1 MKRRIGILFALGMLA
16 AGAAHPADT
25 GDLAAALA
33 ETVPADRV
41 GALVRALERTE
52 AASPT
57 LIRCLEA
64 ELASGDH
71 RAVTRRLLEVWRTR
85 PADLR
90 CANLALWY
98 SLRQQIPVAE
108 LQILCRATLK
118 AAELPRLEPEEREIF
133 FRQLHFY
140 LATLLESRE
149 VPAAADFCDLMT
161 GRFPHDPGLAHS
173 AARLYVHECFL
184 DTDTAPG
191 MRNWT
196 ELGADNRW
204 KARLLRLRRNADA
217 MRVSDAVGAEAFC
230 LLAVELHD
238 AELLDRAL
246 AIRSEVPVVKGSGGA
261 ELPEIGI
268 RMRMPELCRDASPEV
283 LPLALAA
290 AGDIPGAEKA
300 LADVSAETIRDD
312 LRLLVCGFKRDDAEI
327 RRLVREEKIRPRS
340 PQAFAAVCGAAMRL
354 KDTDLLDKLL
364 AEIDPDKPETLPP
377 EVANALGFTCAE
389 LNHRLP
395 LAERLIGAALRSE
408 PKNFGYLD
416 SRAWLLFRQGK
427 AAEARQV
434 IGKAIRCRRPTDA
447 VAVLLLHAA
456 DIELAASGDR
466 TAAREYLNR
475 AERMVGE
482 RQDDYDYDRA
492 KQLRELLK

>member
-1 MKRRIGILFALGMLA
+1 MKRWFGILGMIGVCA
-16 AGAAHPADT
+16 AAAHPADT

-33 ETVPADRV
+33 EKLPEDRV
-41 GALVRALERTE
+41 GALVRALERTKT
-52 AASPT
+52 ASPT
-57 LIRCLEA
+57 LVRCLEA
-64 ELASGDH
+64 ELASGGH
-71 RAVTRRLLEVWRTR
+71 RTVTERLLKVWRNR

-90 CANLALWY
+90 CADLALRQA
-98 SLRQQIPVAE
+98 LRGQVPVAE
-108 LQILCRATLK
+108 VQDLCRATLK
-118 AAELPRLEPEEREIF
+118 AADLPRLGPEERGIF

-140 LATLLESRE
+140 LAALLESRE
-149 VPAAADFCDLMT
+149 VPAAADFCDLLI
-161 GRFPHDPGLAHS
+161 GKFPRDPVLAHS

-196 ELGADNRW
+196 ELSADNRW

-217 MRVSDAVGAEAFC
+217 MCVADPVGAEAFC

-238 AELLDRAL
+238 AALLARAL
-246 AIRSEVPVVKGSGGA
+246 AVRADVPVVKGSGGA

-268 RMRMPELCRDASPEV
+268 RMRMPELCRDASSEV

-300 LADVSAETIRDD
+300 LADVAAETIRDD
-312 LRLLVCGFKRDDAEI
+312 LRLLVLGFKRDDAEI
-327 RRLVREEKIRPRS
+327 RRLVREENIRPRS
-340 PQAFAAVCGAAMRL
+340 PQAVAAVCGAAMRL
-354 KDTDLLDKLL
+354 RDTGLLEILL
-364 AEIDPDKPETLPP
+364 AEIDPDKPDALPP
-377 EVANALGFTCAE
+377 EIANALGFTCAE
-389 LNHRLP
+389 LNYRLA
-395 LAERLIGAALRSE
+395 LAERLIGMALRSD

-434 IGKAIRCRRPTDA
+434 IGEAIRCRRPTDA
-447 VAVLLLHAA
+447 VAVILLHAA

-466 TAAREYLNR
+466 NTARQYLNR
-475 AERMVGE
+475 AENMVGE
-482 RQDDYDYDRA
+482 CQDDYDYARA